1 MWYALTASSAVRN
14 KKEARKE
21 FYANANELVVSA
33 DSRELLEQ
41 KLRECLQA
49 YPDQAVKY
57 LRAGIKIIEAD
68 SLNSAKKKAKHITT
82 YFNHTGQYSIF

>member
-1 MWYALTASSAVRN
+1 MWFALTANSAIRG

-21 FYANANELVVSA
+21 FYTNAHELVVSA
-33 DSRELLEQ
+33 GSRELLEQ

-57 LRAGIKIIEAD
+57 LRAGIKIVEAD
-68 SLNSAKKKAKHITT
+68 SLNSAKKKARTITT